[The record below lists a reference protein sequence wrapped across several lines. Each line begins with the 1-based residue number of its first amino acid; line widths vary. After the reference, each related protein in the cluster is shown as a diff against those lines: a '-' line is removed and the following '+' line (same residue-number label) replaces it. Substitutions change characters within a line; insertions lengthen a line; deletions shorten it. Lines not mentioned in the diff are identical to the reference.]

1 MSEPLRQVLP
11 PEHRRRAEGQR
22 PRVTTATN
30 SRRAPEAQAGATTF
44 ASVKTEIRAKLVV
57 HGAMG
62 AAGIEQ
68 YRRLGA
74 TLHDLQLERGLKALT
89 VTSALPQDGK
99 TLTAVNLA
107 LTLVDSYSRRVL
119 LIDADLR
126 RPSIHEVFGISNSVG
141 LRDAL
146 VSPSSELPTFEMG
159 SRLSIIPAGKPTR
172 NPLAGLSSGAMR
184 TLLDDCEKRFDW
196 VLLDAPPVGLLPDAQ
211 LLSRLTGAV
220 IFVIRAGATPFA
232 LAERAI
238 RELGRDC
245 ILGTVLNGVDEGA
258 IPETNYYRGYL

>member
-1 MSEPLRQVLP
+1 MSEPLRQVAP
-11 PEHRRRAEGQR
+11 AENRRQGGGQR
-22 PRVTTATN
+22 ARVATAAS
-30 SRRAPEAQAGATTF
+30 SRRPPEAQAGASTL

-74 TLHDLQLERGLKALT
+74 TLHDLQQERGLKALT
-89 VTSALPQDGK
+89 LTSALPQDGK

-126 RPSIHEVFGISNSVG
+126 RPAIHEVFGISNSVG

-245 ILGTVLNGVDEGA
+245 ILGTVLNGVDEDA